1 MGKGGSDIVINKSWM
16 GDDATSQKKQV
27 GDGDKGSSV
36 GLSCANL
43 KGITVLSTPEEDVVA
58 SLQAGDLLKVE
69 EQNGYIIA
77 RTQDGKKAGTLLTPI
92 HGKLI
97 LCIKQGYEYQA
108 EVLGVDET
116 MCKVRIFCSRVKQ

>member
-1 MGKGGSDIVINKSWM
+1 MGKGGSDIVINKSWV
-16 GDDATSQKKQV
+16 GDDTTSQKSQA
-27 GDGDKGSSV
+27 GNDTKGSSV

-43 KGITVLSTPEEDVVA
+43 KGITVLSAPEEDVVA
-58 SLQAGDLLKVE
+58 SLQVGDLLKVE
-69 EQNGYIIA
+69 EQDGYIIA

-92 HGKLI
+92 HGRLI

-108 EVLGVDET
+108 EVLGVDGI

>member
-16 GDDATSQKKQV
+16 GDDATSQKKQAC
-27 GDGDKGSSV
+27 DGDKGSSV